1 MAPDARPALARVQ
14 SLAVTRAS
22 LPGRPPALC
31 VPSLFLIVSKLL
43 HRTCI
48 FLTHSK
54 VKSAT
59 LQVHA
64 LPLDPVPVYFPSRTR
79 HPHAFSPR
87 RARGSGSARGH
98 SRVRVTSAVR
108 LPRPRSAALRSCAR
122 SPAVLGFTTPSRSP
136 PPGPCVCRSY
146 ARAIVPPCSP
156 GRYLNK
162 DADVFQISD
171 PTAQPPLTSLTNSF
185 PCNFPS

>member
-59 LQVHA
+59 SQVHA
-64 LPLDPVPVYFPSRTR
+64 LPLDPVPCFQPSSCPGLRLGPR
-79 HPHAFSPR
+79 SLPSPR
-87 RARGSGSARGH
+87 DFGPCASH
-98 SRVRVTSAVR
+98 VR
-108 LPRPRSAALRSCAR
+108 LPCPRSAALRSCAR
-122 SPAVLGFTTPSRSP
+122 SPAVLGFTTPSCFLH
-136 PPGPCVCRSY
+136 PGPCVCRSY
-146 ARAIVPPCSP
+146 CP
-156 GRYLNK
+156 GH
-162 DADVFQISD
+162 SS
-171 PTAQPPLTSLTNSF
+171 SLLIWTI
-185 PCNFPS
+185 PE

>member
-1 MAPDARPALARVQ
+1 MGKTGPGWKGTDSVIILFKNTLPSLLRAIQTKARAPTWPPTPARVQ
-14 SLAVTRAS
+14 SQAVTRAS

-59 LQVHA
+59 SQVHA

-98 SRVRVTSAVR
+98 SRVRVTLARAPPTCASPAPGAR
-108 LPRPRSAALRSCAR
+108 RSAPVRALQ
-122 SPAVLGFTTPSRSP
+122 
-136 PPGPCVCRSY
+136 PC
-146 ARAIVPPCSP
+146 
-156 GRYLNK
+156 
-162 DADVFQISD
+162 
-171 PTAQPPLTSLTNSF
+171 
-185 PCNFPS
+185 

>member
-59 LQVHA
+59 SQVHA
-64 LPLDPVPVYFPSRTR
+64 LPLDPVPVYFPSRPR

-98 SRVRVTSAVR
+98 SRVRVTLARAPPTCASPAPGAR
-108 LPRPRSAALRSCAR
+108 RSVLCALSSRARIHNPVALASTRALRVPFLC
-122 SPAVLGFTTPSRSP
+122 
-136 PPGPCVCRSY
+136 PGHS
-146 ARAIVPPCSP
+146 SS
-156 GRYLNK
+156 L
-162 DADVFQISD
+162 
-171 PTAQPPLTSLTNSF
+171 LTWTI
-185 PCNFPS
+185 PE